1 MIMKRNMV
9 LSHKK
14 VVVVVVVEVL
24 CTEAC
29 EQNYNL
35 CLRYCIHHTEH
46 IVE

>member
-1 MIMKRNMV
+1 MV

-14 VVVVVVVEVL
+14 VVVVVVVVEVL

-35 CLRYCIHHTEH
+35 GLRYCIHHTEH
-46 IVE
+46 VVEQRREL